1 MSRKTRERQRG
12 KSHINR
18 IQQQAREPNRRSWPI
33 VRAYVPVKDAWR
45 VSGCGTAGI
54 VRRQP
59 DGALT
64 YSIYNIELTKG
75 GLTGAF
81 GKDNESQ
88 EQVEES
94 LMELADLMPPFEEGD
109 PDLMA
114 RYVWGAYAMSI
125 EEGFE
130 WPAEL
135 KSRHLGL

>member
-1 MSRKTRERQRG
+1 MSRKAKERQRG
-12 KSHINR
+12 R
-18 IQQQAREPNRRSWPI
+18 IILNQSQRPEPNRRAWPI

-88 EQVEES
+88 EQIEES
-94 LMELADLMPPFEEGD
+94 VMELADLMPPFEEGD
-109 PDLMA
+109 ADLMA
-114 RYVWGAYAMSI
+114 R
-125 EEGFE
+125 
-130 WPAEL
+130 
-135 KSRHLGL
+135 